1 MDLYRL
7 EHEEEAERAGI
18 ADMLLEDALTLVEWP
33 ERVPGLMPDDAHLL
47 QIEAAQRH
55 KAVHLS
61 ALRVESDGLGY
72 LGAVMD
78 TGRKAIK
85 ALAREA
91 ALLPQEELLEAKKG
105 QAGVDHQHPGGNELA
120 GKACSPCARSGG
132 AWLRTAT
139 KCWWKPKPGANA
151 QFSDNDYSE
160 AGARIVYDK
169 SQVFQAGIVLKVE
182 PPSLE
187 EVALMGMRQTLISA
201 LQLSVQNEGLL
212 EALSSKK
219 TTAIA
224 WDFVQNENG
233 IQPLVRAMGEIAG
246 NTAILIAGELM
257 ASEQGMGNMLGGV
270 SGVRPSEVV
279 ILGAGTVGEFA
290 ARSALGLGAT
300 VKVFDNSVHRLI
312 RLQNAVGQRLWTST
326 LQPSV
331 LEEALAT
338 ADVAIGAVQ
347 ARDPCPDARQRTYGG
362 GMRER
367 SIVVDVGIDQGGVFE
382 TSRLTS
388 HERPTFIECG
398 VIHCACPTSP
408 PASLGRP
415 ARR

>member
-1 MDLYRL
+1 MD
-7 EHEEEAERAGI
+7 
-18 ADMLLEDALTLVEWP
+18 
-33 ERVPGLMPDDAHLL
+33 
-47 QIEAAQRH
+47 
-55 KAVHLS
+55 S
-61 ALRVESDGLGY
+61 
-72 LGAVMD
+72 
-78 TGRKAIK
+78 GRKAIK

-91 ALLPQEELLEAKKG
+91 ALLPQEELLQAKQGHAELTIGIPAETSLQEKRVALVPEAVALLVAHG
-105 QAGVDHQHPGGNELA
+105 HQVLVETQAGAE
-120 GKACSPCARSGG
+120 
-132 AWLRTAT
+132 
-139 KCWWKPKPGANA
+139 A

-160 AGARIVYDK
+160 SGARIVYDRR
-169 SQVFQAGIVLKVE
+169 QVFQANIVLKVQ

-187 EVALMGMRQTLISA
+187 EVELMGMRQTLISA

-212 EALSSKK
+212 EALSAKK

-246 NTAILIAGELM
+246 NTAILLAGEFM
-257 ASEQGMGNMLGGV
+257 ASNRGQGTMLGGV

-279 ILGAGTVGEFA
+279 ILGAGTVGEYA
-290 ARSALGLGAT
+290 TRSALGLGAN

-331 LEEALAT
+331 LEEALQT
-338 ADVAIGAVQ
+338 ADVAIGAVRGSGPR
-347 ARDPCPDARQRTYGG
+347 APMLVSEPMIA

-367 SIVVDVGIDQGGVFE
+367 SIVVDVSIDRGGVFE

-398 VIHCACPTSP
+398 VIHYCVPNIPSRVSRTASKALSNIFAPMLLGIAGEGGVV
-408 PASLGRP
+408 PAIKDHNLIATGVYMFNGTLTHEEIAAERNLP
-415 ARR
+415 WKPLDLLAATL

>member
-1 MDLYRL
+1 M
-7 EHEEEAERAGI
+7 
-18 ADMLLEDALTLVEWP
+18 
-33 ERVPGLMPDDAHLL
+33 
-47 QIEAAQRH
+47 
-55 KAVHLS
+55 
-61 ALRVESDGLGY
+61 ES
-72 LGAVMD
+72 
-78 TGRKAIK
+78 GRKAIK

-91 ALLPQEELLEAKKG
+91 ALLPQEELLEAQRGHAELTIGIPAETSLQEKRVALVPEAVALLVAHG
-105 QAGVDHQHPGGNELA
+105 HQVLVETQAGSE
-120 GKACSPCARSGG
+120 
-132 AWLRTAT
+132 
-139 KCWWKPKPGANA
+139 A

-160 AGARIVYDK
+160 SGARIVYDRR
-169 SQVFQAGIVLKVE
+169 QVFQANIVLKVE

-212 EALSSKK
+212 EALSAKK

-246 NTAILIAGELM
+246 NTAILLAGELM
-257 ASEQGMGNMLGGV
+257 ASVSGQGTMLGGV

-279 ILGAGTVGEFA
+279 ILGAGTVGEYA
-290 ARSALGLGAT
+290 TRSALGLGAS

-331 LEEALAT
+331 LEEALRT
-338 ADVAIGAVQ
+338 ADVAIGAVRGSGSR
-347 ARDPCPDARQRTYGG
+347 APMLVSEPMVA

-367 SIVVDVGIDQGGVFE
+367 SIVVDVSIDRGGVFE

-398 VIHCACPTSP
+398 VIHYCVPNIPSRVARTASKALSNIFAPMLLGIAGEGGVV
-408 PASLGRP
+408 PAIKDRNLISTGVYMFNGTLTNEEIAAERSLP
-415 ARR
+415 WKPLELLAATL

>member
-1 MDLYRL
+1 M
-7 EHEEEAERAGI
+7 
-18 ADMLLEDALTLVEWP
+18 
-33 ERVPGLMPDDAHLL
+33 
-47 QIEAAQRH
+47 
-55 KAVHLS
+55 
-61 ALRVESDGLGY
+61 ES
-72 LGAVMD
+72 
-78 TGRKAIK
+78 GRKAIK

-91 ALLPQEELLEAKKG
+91 ALLPQEELLEAQRGHAELTIGIPAETSLQEKRVALVPEAVALLVAHG
-105 QAGVDHQHPGGNELA
+105 HQVLVETQAGSE
-120 GKACSPCARSGG
+120 
-132 AWLRTAT
+132 
-139 KCWWKPKPGANA
+139 A

-160 AGARIVYDK
+160 SGARIVYDRR
-169 SQVFQAGIVLKVE
+169 QVFQANIVLKVE

-212 EALSSKK
+212 EALSAKK

-246 NTAILIAGELM
+246 NTAVLLAGELM
-257 ASEQGMGNMLGGV
+257 ASVSGQGTMLGGV

-279 ILGAGTVGEFA
+279 ILGAGTVGEYA
-290 ARSALGLGAT
+290 TRSALGLGAS

-331 LEEALAT
+331 LEEALRT
-338 ADVAIGAVQ
+338 ADVAIGAVRGSGSR
-347 ARDPCPDARQRTYGG
+347 APMLVSEPMIA

-367 SIVVDVGIDQGGVFE
+367 SIVVDVSIDRGGVFE

-398 VIHCACPTSP
+398 VIHYCVPNIPSRVARTASKALSNIFAPMLLGIAGEGGVV
-408 PASLGRP
+408 PAIKDRNLISTGVYMFNGTLTNEEIAAERSLP
-415 ARR
+415 WKPLDLLAATL

>member
-1 MDLYRL
+1 M
-7 EHEEEAERAGI
+7 
-18 ADMLLEDALTLVEWP
+18 
-33 ERVPGLMPDDAHLL
+33 
-47 QIEAAQRH
+47 
-55 KAVHLS
+55 
-61 ALRVESDGLGY
+61 ES
-72 LGAVMD
+72 
-78 TGRKAIK
+78 GRKAIK

-91 ALLPQEELLEAKKG
+91 ALLPQEELLEAQRGHAELTIGIPAETSLQEKRVALVPEAVALLVAHG
-105 QAGVDHQHPGGNELA
+105 HQVLVETQAGSE
-120 GKACSPCARSGG
+120 
-132 AWLRTAT
+132 
-139 KCWWKPKPGANA
+139 A

-160 AGARIVYDK
+160 SGARIVYDRR
-169 SQVFQAGIVLKVE
+169 QVFQASIVLKVE

-212 EALSSKK
+212 EALSAKK

-246 NTAILIAGELM
+246 NTAILLAGELM
-257 ASEQGMGNMLGGV
+257 ASVSGQGTMLGGV

-279 ILGAGTVGEFA
+279 ILGAGTVGEYA
-290 ARSALGLGAT
+290 TRSALGLGAS

-331 LEEALAT
+331 LEEALRT
-338 ADVAIGAVQ
+338 ADVAIGAVRGSGSR
-347 ARDPCPDARQRTYGG
+347 APMLVSEPMIA

-367 SIVVDVGIDQGGVFE
+367 SIVVDVSIDRGGVFE

-398 VIHCACPTSP
+398 VIHYCVPNIPSRVARTASKALSNIFAPMLLGIAGEGGVV
-408 PASLGRP
+408 PAIKDRNLISTGVYMFNGTLTNEEIAAERSLP
-415 ARR
+415 WKPLDLLAATL

>member
-1 MDLYRL
+1 M
-7 EHEEEAERAGI
+7 
-18 ADMLLEDALTLVEWP
+18 
-33 ERVPGLMPDDAHLL
+33 
-47 QIEAAQRH
+47 
-55 KAVHLS
+55 
-61 ALRVESDGLGY
+61 ES
-72 LGAVMD
+72 
-78 TGRKAIK
+78 GRKAIK

-91 ALLPQEELLEAKKG
+91 ALLPQEELLEAQRGHAELTIGIPAETSLQEKRVALVPEAVALLVAHG
-105 QAGVDHQHPGGNELA
+105 HQVLVETQAGSE
-120 GKACSPCARSGG
+120 
-132 AWLRTAT
+132 
-139 KCWWKPKPGANA
+139 A

-160 AGARIVYDK
+160 SGAHIVYDRR
-169 SQVFQAGIVLKVE
+169 QVFQANIVLKVE

-212 EALSSKK
+212 EALSAKK

-246 NTAILIAGELM
+246 NTAVLLAGELR
-257 ASEQGMGNMLGGV
+257 ASVSGQGTMLGGV

-279 ILGAGTVGEFA
+279 ILGAGTVGEYA
-290 ARSALGLGAT
+290 TRSALGLGAS

-331 LEEALAT
+331 LEEALRT
-338 ADVAIGAVQ
+338 ADVAIGAVRGSGSR
-347 ARDPCPDARQRTYGG
+347 APMLVSEPMIA

-367 SIVVDVGIDQGGVFE
+367 SIVVDVSIDRGGVFE

-398 VIHCACPTSP
+398 VIHYCVPNIPSRVARTASKALSNIFAPMLLGIAGEGGVV
-408 PASLGRP
+408 PAIKDRNLISTGVYMFNGTLTNEEIAAERSLP
-415 ARR
+415 WKPLDLLAATL

>member
-1 MDLYRL
+1 MD
-7 EHEEEAERAGI
+7 
-18 ADMLLEDALTLVEWP
+18 
-33 ERVPGLMPDDAHLL
+33 
-47 QIEAAQRH
+47 
-55 KAVHLS
+55 S
-61 ALRVESDGLGY
+61 
-72 LGAVMD
+72 
-78 TGRKAIK
+78 GRKAIK

-91 ALLPQEELLEAKKG
+91 ALLPQEELLHARQGHAELTIGIPAETSLQEKRVALVPEAVALLVAHG
-105 QAGVDHQHPGGNELA
+105 HQVLVETQAGAE
-120 GKACSPCARSGG
+120 
-132 AWLRTAT
+132 
-139 KCWWKPKPGANA
+139 A

-160 AGARIVYDK
+160 SGARIVYDRR
-169 SQVFQAGIVLKVE
+169 QVFQANIVLKVE

-187 EVALMGMRQTLISA
+187 EVELMGMRQTLISA

-212 EALSSKK
+212 EALSAKK

-246 NTAILIAGELM
+246 NTAVLLAGELM
-257 ASEQGMGNMLGGV
+257 ASSSGQGTMLGGV

-279 ILGAGTVGEFA
+279 ILGAGTVGEYA
-290 ARSALGLGAT
+290 TRSALGLGAS

-331 LEEALAT
+331 LEEALRT
-338 ADVAIGAVQ
+338 ADVAIGAVRG
-347 ARDPCPDARQRTYGG
+347 AGSRAPMLVSEPMVA
-362 GMRER
+362 GMRDR
-367 SIVVDVGIDQGGVFE
+367 SIVVDVSIDRGGVFE

-398 VIHCACPTSP
+398 VIHYCVPNIPSRVARTASKALSNIFAPMLLGIAGEGGVV
-408 PASLGRP
+408 PAIKDRNLISTGVYMFNGTLTNEEIALDRNLP
-415 ARR
+415 WKPLHLLAAAL

>member
-1 MDLYRL
+1 M
-7 EHEEEAERAGI
+7 
-18 ADMLLEDALTLVEWP
+18 
-33 ERVPGLMPDDAHLL
+33 
-47 QIEAAQRH
+47 
-55 KAVHLS
+55 
-61 ALRVESDGLGY
+61 ES
-72 LGAVMD
+72 
-78 TGRKAIK
+78 GRKAIK

-91 ALLPQEELLEAKKG
+91 ALLPQEELLEAQRGHAELTIGIPAETSLQEKRVALVPEAVALLVAHG
-105 QAGVDHQHPGGNELA
+105 HQVLVETQAGSE
-120 GKACSPCARSGG
+120 
-132 AWLRTAT
+132 
-139 KCWWKPKPGANA
+139 A

-160 AGARIVYDK
+160 SGARIVYDRR
-169 SQVFQAGIVLKVE
+169 QVFQANIVLKVE

-212 EALSSKK
+212 EALSAKK

-246 NTAILIAGELM
+246 NTAILLAGELM
-257 ASEQGMGNMLGGV
+257 ASVSGQGTMLGGV

-279 ILGAGTVGEFA
+279 ILGAGTVGEYA
-290 ARSALGLGAT
+290 TRSALGLGAS

-331 LEEALAT
+331 LEEALRT
-338 ADVAIGAVQ
+338 ADVAIGAVRGSGSR
-347 ARDPCPDARQRTYGG
+347 APMLVSEPMVA

-367 SIVVDVGIDQGGVFE
+367 SIVVDVSIDRGGVFE

-398 VIHCACPTSP
+398 VIHYCVPNIPSRVARTASKALSNIFAPMLLGIAGEGGVV
-408 PASLGRP
+408 PAIKDRNLISTGVYMFNGTLTNEEIAAERSLP
-415 ARR
+415 WKPLDLLAATL

>member
-1 MDLYRL
+1 MD
-7 EHEEEAERAGI
+7 
-18 ADMLLEDALTLVEWP
+18 
-33 ERVPGLMPDDAHLL
+33 
-47 QIEAAQRH
+47 
-55 KAVHLS
+55 S
-61 ALRVESDGLGY
+61 
-72 LGAVMD
+72 
-78 TGRKAIK
+78 GRKAIK

-91 ALLPQEELLEAKKG
+91 ALLPQEELLHAKQGHAELTIGIPAETSLQEKRVALVPEAVALLVAHG
-105 QAGVDHQHPGGNELA
+105 HQVLVETQAGAE
-120 GKACSPCARSGG
+120 
-132 AWLRTAT
+132 
-139 KCWWKPKPGANA
+139 A

-160 AGARIVYDK
+160 SGARIVYDRR
-169 SQVFQAGIVLKVE
+169 QVFQANIVLKVE

-187 EVALMGMRQTLISA
+187 EVELMGMRQTLISA

-212 EALSSKK
+212 EALSAKK

-246 NTAILIAGELM
+246 NTAVLLAGELM
-257 ASEQGMGNMLGGV
+257 ASVSGQGTMLGGV

-279 ILGAGTVGEFA
+279 ILGAGTVGEYA
-290 ARSALGLGAT
+290 TRSALGLGAS

-331 LEEALAT
+331 LEEALRT
-338 ADVAIGAVQ
+338 ADVAIGAVRGSGSR
-347 ARDPCPDARQRTYGG
+347 APMLVSEPMVA
-362 GMRER
+362 GMRDR
-367 SIVVDVGIDQGGVFE
+367 SIVVDVSIDRGGVFE

-398 VIHCACPTSP
+398 VIHYCVPNIPSRVSRTASKALSNIFAPMLLGVAGEGGVV
-408 PASLGRP
+408 PAIKDHNLIRTGVYMFNGTLTNEEIALHRNLP
-415 ARR
+415 WKPLDLLAATL

>member
-1 MDLYRL
+1 M
-7 EHEEEAERAGI
+7 
-18 ADMLLEDALTLVEWP
+18 
-33 ERVPGLMPDDAHLL
+33 
-47 QIEAAQRH
+47 
-55 KAVHLS
+55 
-61 ALRVESDGLGY
+61 ES
-72 LGAVMD
+72 
-78 TGRKAIK
+78 GRKAIK

-91 ALLPQEELLEAKKG
+91 ALLPQEELLEAQRGHAELTIGIPAETSLQEKRVALVPEAVALLVAHG
-105 QAGVDHQHPGGNELA
+105 HQVLVETQAGSE
-120 GKACSPCARSGG
+120 
-132 AWLRTAT
+132 
-139 KCWWKPKPGANA
+139 A

-160 AGARIVYDK
+160 SGARIVYDRR
-169 SQVFQAGIVLKVE
+169 QVFQANIVLKVE

-246 NTAILIAGELM
+246 NTAILLAGELM
-257 ASEQGMGNMLGGV
+257 ASVSGQGTMLGGV

-279 ILGAGTVGEFA
+279 ILGAGTVGEYA
-290 ARSALGLGAT
+290 TRSALGLGAS

-331 LEEALAT
+331 LEEALRT
-338 ADVAIGAVQ
+338 ADVAIGAVRGSGSR
-347 ARDPCPDARQRTYGG
+347 APMLVSEPMVA

-367 SIVVDVGIDQGGVFE
+367 SIVVDVSIDRGGVFE

-398 VIHCACPTSP
+398 VIHYCVPNIPSRVARTASKALSNIFAPMLLGIAGEGGMV
-408 PASLGRP
+408 PAIKDRNLISTGVYMFNGTLTNEEIAAERSLP
-415 ARR
+415 WKPLELLAATL

>member
-1 MDLYRL
+1 MD
-7 EHEEEAERAGI
+7 
-18 ADMLLEDALTLVEWP
+18 
-33 ERVPGLMPDDAHLL
+33 
-47 QIEAAQRH
+47 
-55 KAVHLS
+55 S
-61 ALRVESDGLGY
+61 
-72 LGAVMD
+72 
-78 TGRKAIK
+78 GRKAIK

-91 ALLPQEELLEAKKG
+91 ALLPQEELLQAKQGHAELTIGIPAETSLQEKRVALVPEAVALLVAHG
-105 QAGVDHQHPGGNELA
+105 HQVLVETQAGAE
-120 GKACSPCARSGG
+120 
-132 AWLRTAT
+132 
-139 KCWWKPKPGANA
+139 A

-160 AGARIVYDK
+160 SGARIVYDRR
-169 SQVFQAGIVLKVE
+169 QVFQANIVLKVE

-187 EVALMGMRQTLISA
+187 EVELMGVRQTLISA

-212 EALSSKK
+212 EALSAKK

-246 NTAILIAGELM
+246 NTAVLLAGELM
-257 ASEQGMGNMLGGV
+257 ASNSGQGTMLGGV

-279 ILGAGTVGEFA
+279 ILGAGTVGEYA
-290 ARSALGLGAT
+290 TRSALGLGAS

-331 LEEALAT
+331 LEEALRT
-338 ADVAIGAVQ
+338 ADVAIGAVRGSGSR
-347 ARDPCPDARQRTYGG
+347 APMLVSEPMVA
-362 GMRER
+362 GMRDR
-367 SIVVDVGIDQGGVFE
+367 SIVVDVSIDRGGVFE

-398 VIHCACPTSP
+398 VIHYCVPNIPSRVARTASKALSNIFAPMLLGIAGEGGVV
-408 PASLGRP
+408 PAIKDRNLIATGVYMFNGTLTHEEIASERSMPWKPLDLL
-415 ARR
+415 AATI

>member
-1 MDLYRL
+1 MD
-7 EHEEEAERAGI
+7 
-18 ADMLLEDALTLVEWP
+18 
-33 ERVPGLMPDDAHLL
+33 
-47 QIEAAQRH
+47 
-55 KAVHLS
+55 S
-61 ALRVESDGLGY
+61 
-72 LGAVMD
+72 
-78 TGRKAIK
+78 GRKAIK

-91 ALLPQEELLEAKKG
+91 ALLPQEELLHARQGHAELTIGIPAETSLQEKRVALVPEAVALLVAHG
-105 QAGVDHQHPGGNELA
+105 HQVLVETQAGAE
-120 GKACSPCARSGG
+120 
-132 AWLRTAT
+132 
-139 KCWWKPKPGANA
+139 A

-160 AGARIVYDK
+160 SGARIVYDRR
-169 SQVFQAGIVLKVE
+169 QVFQANIVLKVE

-187 EVALMGMRQTLISA
+187 EVELMGMRQTLISA

-212 EALSSKK
+212 EALSAKK

-246 NTAILIAGELM
+246 NTAVLLAGELM
-257 ASEQGMGNMLGGV
+257 ASSSGQGTMLGGV

-279 ILGAGTVGEFA
+279 ILGAGTVGEYA
-290 ARSALGLGAT
+290 TRSALGLGAS

-331 LEEALAT
+331 LEEALRT
-338 ADVAIGAVQ
+338 ADVAIGAVRG
-347 ARDPCPDARQRTYGG
+347 AGSRAPMLVSEPMVA
-362 GMRER
+362 GMRNR
-367 SIVVDVGIDQGGVFE
+367 SIVVDVSIDRGGVFE

-398 VIHCACPTSP
+398 VIHYCVPNIPSRVARTASKALSNIFAPMLLGIAGEGGVV
-408 PASLGRP
+408 PAIKDRNLISTGVYMFNGTLTNEEIALDRNLP
-415 ARR
+415 WKPLHLLAAAL

>member
-1 MDLYRL
+1 MD
-7 EHEEEAERAGI
+7 
-18 ADMLLEDALTLVEWP
+18 
-33 ERVPGLMPDDAHLL
+33 
-47 QIEAAQRH
+47 
-55 KAVHLS
+55 S
-61 ALRVESDGLGY
+61 
-72 LGAVMD
+72 
-78 TGRKAIK
+78 GRKAIK

-91 ALLPQEELLEAKKG
+91 ALLPQEELLQAKKG
-105 QAGVDHQHPGGNELA
+105 HAELTIGIPAETSLQEKRVALVPEAVALLVAHGHQVLVETQAGAE
-120 GKACSPCARSGG
+120 
-132 AWLRTAT
+132 
-139 KCWWKPKPGANA
+139 A

-160 AGARIVYDK
+160 SGARIVYDRR
-169 SQVFQAGIVLKVE
+169 QVFQANIVLKVE

-187 EVALMGMRQTLISA
+187 EVELMGMRQTLISA

-246 NTAILIAGELM
+246 NTAVLLAGELM
-257 ASEQGMGNMLGGV
+257 ASASGQGTMLGGV

-279 ILGAGTVGEFA
+279 ILGAGTVGEYA
-290 ARSALGLGAT
+290 TRSALGLGAS

-331 LEEALAT
+331 LEEALST
-338 ADVAIGAVQ
+338 ADVAIGAVRG
-347 ARDPCPDARQRTYGG
+347 AGSRAPMLVSEPMVA
-362 GMRER
+362 GMRDR
-367 SIVVDVGIDQGGVFE
+367 SIIVDVSIDRGGVFE

-388 HERPTFIECG
+388 HERPTFLECG
-398 VIHCACPTSP
+398 VIHYCVPNIPSRVART
-408 PASLGRP
+408 ASKALSNIFAPMLLGVAGEGGVVPSIKDHNLIRTGVYMFNGTLTNEEIAADRSLP
-415 ARR
+415 WKPLDLLAATL

>member
-1 MDLYRL
+1 MD
-7 EHEEEAERAGI
+7 
-18 ADMLLEDALTLVEWP
+18 
-33 ERVPGLMPDDAHLL
+33 
-47 QIEAAQRH
+47 
-55 KAVHLS
+55 S
-61 ALRVESDGLGY
+61 
-72 LGAVMD
+72 
-78 TGRKAIK
+78 GRKAIK

-91 ALLPQEELLEAKKG
+91 ALLPQEELLQAKQGHAELTIGIPAETSLQEKRVALVPEAVALLVAHG
-105 QAGVDHQHPGGNELA
+105 HQVLVETQAGAE
-120 GKACSPCARSGG
+120 
-132 AWLRTAT
+132 
-139 KCWWKPKPGANA
+139 A

-160 AGARIVYDK
+160 SGARIVYDRR
-169 SQVFQAGIVLKVE
+169 QVFHANIVLKVE

-187 EVALMGMRQTLISA
+187 EVELMGVRQTLISA

-212 EALSSKK
+212 EALSAKK

-246 NTAILIAGELM
+246 NTAVLLAGELM
-257 ASEQGMGNMLGGV
+257 ASNSGQGTMLGGV

-279 ILGAGTVGEFA
+279 ILGAGTVGEYA
-290 ARSALGLGAT
+290 TRSALGLGAS

-331 LEEALAT
+331 LEEALRT
-338 ADVAIGAVQ
+338 ADVAIGAVRGSGSR
-347 ARDPCPDARQRTYGG
+347 APMLVSEPMVA
-362 GMRER
+362 GMRDR
-367 SIVVDVGIDQGGVFE
+367 SIVVDVSIDRGGVFE

-398 VIHCACPTSP
+398 VIHYCVPNIPSRVARTASKALSNIFAPMLLGIAGEGGVV
-408 PASLGRP
+408 PAIKDRNLIATGVYMFNGTLTHEEIASERSMPWKPLDLL
-415 ARR
+415 AATL

>member
-1 MDLYRL
+1 MD
-7 EHEEEAERAGI
+7 
-18 ADMLLEDALTLVEWP
+18 
-33 ERVPGLMPDDAHLL
+33 
-47 QIEAAQRH
+47 
-55 KAVHLS
+55 S
-61 ALRVESDGLGY
+61 
-72 LGAVMD
+72 
-78 TGRKAIK
+78 GRKAIK

-91 ALLPQEELLEAKKG
+91 ALLPQEELLQAKQDQAELTIGIPAETSLQEKRVALVPEAVALLVAHG
-105 QAGVDHQHPGGNELA
+105 HQVLVETQAGAE
-120 GKACSPCARSGG
+120 
-132 AWLRTAT
+132 
-139 KCWWKPKPGANA
+139 A

-160 AGARIVYDK
+160 AGARIVYDRR
-169 SQVFQAGIVLKVE
+169 QVFQAHIVLKVE

-187 EVALMGMRQTLISA
+187 EVALMGMRQVLISA

-212 EALSSKK
+212 QALSAKK

-246 NTAILIAGELM
+246 NTAVLVAGELM
-257 ASEQGMGNMLGGV
+257 ASVSGQGTMLGGV

-290 ARSALGLGAT
+290 ARSALGLGAS

-331 LEEALAT
+331 LEEALRT
-338 ADVAIGAVQ
+338 ADVAIGAVRGSGSR
-347 ARDPCPDARQRTYGG
+347 APMLVSEPMIA
-362 GMRER
+362 GMREH
-367 SIVVDVGIDQGGVFE
+367 SIVVDVSIDRGGVFE

-388 HERPTFIECG
+388 HERPTFVECG
-398 VIHCACPTSP
+398 VIHYCVPNIPSRVSRTASKALSNLFAPMLLGIASEGGVM
-408 PASLGRP
+408 PAIKDSNLIATGVYMFNGTLTHEELAADRNLPWKPLDLLTATMHGSSRP
-415 ARR
+415 

>member
-1 MDLYRL
+1 M
-7 EHEEEAERAGI
+7 
-18 ADMLLEDALTLVEWP
+18 
-33 ERVPGLMPDDAHLL
+33 
-47 QIEAAQRH
+47 
-55 KAVHLS
+55 
-61 ALRVESDGLGY
+61 ES
-72 LGAVMD
+72 
-78 TGRKAIK
+78 GRKAIK

-91 ALLPQEELLEAKKG
+91 ALLPQEELLEAQRGHAELTIGIPAETSLQEKRVALVPEAVALLVAHG
-105 QAGVDHQHPGGNELA
+105 HQVLVETQAGSE
-120 GKACSPCARSGG
+120 
-132 AWLRTAT
+132 
-139 KCWWKPKPGANA
+139 A

-160 AGARIVYDK
+160 SGARIVYDRR
-169 SQVFQAGIVLKVE
+169 QVFQANIVLKVE

-212 EALSSKK
+212 EALSAKK

-246 NTAILIAGELM
+246 NTAILLAGELM
-257 ASEQGMGNMLGGV
+257 ASVSGQGTMLGGV

-279 ILGAGTVGEFA
+279 ILGAGTVGEYA
-290 ARSALGLGAT
+290 TRSALGLGAS

-331 LEEALAT
+331 LEEALRT
-338 ADVAIGAVQ
+338 ADVAIGAVRGSGSR
-347 ARDPCPDARQRTYGG
+347 APMLVSEPMIS

-367 SIVVDVGIDQGGVFE
+367 SIVVDVSIDRGGVFE

-398 VIHCACPTSP
+398 VIHYCVPNIPSRVARTASKALSNIFAPMLLGIAGEGGVV
-408 PASLGRP
+408 PAIKDRNLISTGGYMFNGTLTNEEIAAERSLP
-415 ARR
+415 WKPLDLLAATL